1 MPEFAHETLLS
12 RRRIVTGLNAA
23 GQSAVIIDG
32 TVPVLA
38 DISAAL
44 VWQSKVQPA
53 DNSGTADT
61 AEPYTVAML
70 HNPGSTFAI
79 CTFPP
84 GSHEHMHA
92 TDTIDY
98 LVILSGHVTLV
109 TEQGEADLGPGDL
122 VVDRGVLH
130 GWRNLGS
137 EHCIAIAVNIPAIPV
152 GNGRTV

>member
-1 MPEFAHETLLS
+1 MSELA
-12 RRRIVTGLNAA
+12 RRRVVTGLDPA
-23 GQSAVIIDG
+23 GRSAVIIDG
-32 TVPVLA
+32 PVPVLA

-53 DNSGTADT
+53 DNSGNADT
-61 AEPYTVAML
+61 AEPYTVSML

-98 LVILSGHVTLV
+98 LVILSGTVTLV
-109 TEQGEADLGPGDL
+109 TEKGAAELGPGDL
-122 VVDRGVLH
+122 VVDRGVFH
-130 GWRNLGS
+130 GWRNLS
-137 EHCIAIAVNIPAIPV
+137 DTPCVAVAINIPAHPD

>member
-1 MPEFAHETLLS
+1 MPEFAHEALLS
-12 RRRIVTGLNAA
+12 HRRVVTGLNDK

-32 TVPVLA
+32 PVPVLA

-44 VWQSKVQPA
+44 VWQSKAQPA
-53 DNSGTADT
+53 DNSGNADT

-98 LVILSGHVTLV
+98 LVILSGQVTLV
-109 TEQGEADLGPGDL
+109 TEQGEAELGPGDL

-130 GWRNLGS
+130 GWRNRS
-137 EHCIAIAVNIPAIPV
+137 DTPCVAVAVNIPAQPV
-152 GNGRTV
+152 GKGRTV